1 MHLIQLAF
9 RNIFRNKRRSFLAIL
24 SILISM
30 FAITVLHGFADGF
43 LVSIVKNYTKNDS
56 GHIRISSSKFAEKTN
71 FMSVQDLIPD
81 YKNIITLIKND
92 KEIMQGVDTITER
105 AYFGV
110 LLNNEARTK
119 SALAIAGESKT
130 EESLLMLQKAILP
143 GGSYL
148 SKANETIVGEGLAKT
163 LALNIGDT
171 LKVVTQ
177 TSEFGTN
184 MKKFKI
190 SGIFKTNVNSLD
202 NNVFQVHI
210 EDARKLL
217 KLGESAQGIYIMLKN
232 YREAELYENKIL
244 SLLRENNMSSGIAV
258 QNWNKIGEYPKMVA
272 TLEGLYG
279 WIYAAVL
286 FLGAFIISNIMMMV
300 ILERKKEIG
309 LLKAMGLKRRELLF
323 LFTLEGTSLGVIGSV
338 LGLSL
343 GLLFNFIFSFTGYDL
358 TSLMSSFNYP
368 MDSVIRPTF
377 SISAILGLLFLGV
390 IISVCVSF
398 FPSRRAAKMNAID
411 AIRSV

>member
-24 SILISM
+24 SILLSM

-56 GHIRISSSKFAEKTN
+56 GHVRISSSKFAEKTN
-71 FMSVQDLIPD
+71 FMSVQDLVPD
-81 YKNIITLIKND
+81 YKNIIALIENN

-143 GGSYL
+143 GGTYL
-148 SKANETIVGEGLAKT
+148 AKANETIVGEGLAKT
-163 LALNIGDT
+163 LGLNIGDT

-232 YREAELYENKIL
+232 YREAEVYENKIL
-244 SLLRENNMSSGIAV
+244 NLLRENNMSSGIAV

-338 LGLSL
+338 LGLIF